1 MVKLLLVLGM
11 IFFLLGTVGL
21 FRFKD
26 IYSRS
31 HGAAKCDT
39 LGALC
44 CILALIIYSG
54 VNSTTIKLLI
64 VWVFLW
70 ITNPLATHL
79 IVKAQY
85 KKEKRVEK

>member
-1 MVKLLLVLGM
+1 MVKLLLIFGM

-44 CILALIIYSG
+44 CILALGIYSG
-54 VNSTTIKLLI
+54 INITTLKLFI
-64 VWVFLW
+64 VLVFLW

-85 KKEKRVEK
+85 KKEKKS